1 MGSLAVEIG
10 LSKRK
15 KREQTTNPNHDI
27 HDMFCFSSS
36 LPYPITF
43 VTEANKQNYHFKLT
57 PNTVTAAASA
67 RKIQPLP
74 SFCVLSAVKLV
85 KQKSK
90 KMEKLIPFCPYRFE

>member
-1 MGSLAVEIG
+1 MGSLAVEKG

-27 HDMFCFSSS
+27 HDMFCFSSN
-36 LPYPITF
+36 LPYLITF

-57 PNTVTAAASA
+57 PNTVTAVASA

-74 SFCVLSAVKLV
+74 SFCVLSAVKLGR
-85 KQKSK
+85 QKSK
-90 KMEKLIPFCPYRFE
+90 KRKS